1 MKTPVDLIYDFF
13 TLLNVQEVLSNISGG
28 VYPNSRPIDSRMEDV
43 VINSLPITG
52 SQLQVNITNVNIHVP
67 NLKISIGGKQ
77 DNTQPNLK
85 RLKEISAVVEPII
98 VDAMINGTVTEIEQA
113 ILIEEKELN
122 EHFLNYRVKTHT
134 VNL

>member
-13 TLLNVQEVLSNISGG
+13 SLLNVQEVLSNISGS
-28 VYPNSRPIDSRMEDV
+28 VYPNSRPIDSRMEDI

-98 VDAMINGTVTEIEQA
+98 IDAMINGTVTEIEQA